1 MRTSTAFCRSKIR
14 NQEGMARG
22 MFINLPKPPTL
33 PASNWS
39 WSQARYTLS
48 AAAIDTDGATMMRP
62 LLPACLGVLVFA
74 APSTF
79 AGDDLGLRAPPG
91 FRVTL
96 YAGEDLAN
104 DIYAM
109 TLDADGRV
117 VVTSEGWIKRL
128 LDTKGIGKADKAE
141 VIAPTKTGGMGLC
154 FDGGDLYFCGD
165 GWFSRYR
172 AGKTKGS
179 LEPTPEKLLPLN
191 FSEHGG
197 HAMRKG
203 PDGYWYVLGGNNSG
217 IDQRHVTRPNSP
229 VKKPTAGALLRLPP
243 DCKTCEVIADGFRN
257 PYDFDFN
264 ADGEIFTY
272 DSDVE
277 ADFFLPWYQ
286 PTRLFHIGYGGNHGW
301 QITGQGPGWGRP
313 DYYLDTVDILYPIGR
328 GSPTGVTC
336 YRHDQFPERYRGG
349 LFACDW
355 TFGRVYFCPLT
366 PAGATYKTKPEVFL
380 EAIGSS
386 GFDPTDVVVAPDGS
400 LFISMGGRKTRGAV
414 YHVEYVGDELPT
426 RSAPKTD
433 LDKVLQAPQPL
444 DAWSRAEWEPL
455 VTKLGAKPFLDAVA
469 DEKRTDAD
477 RVRAAEVLTESF
489 HGLPRKM
496 AEDARDWSSPQ
507 VRARV
512 AWSIGRI
519 CDPQCRDLLWELG
532 KDKDS
537 RVRLAAL
544 SALADHI
551 AELKGADVVRVV
563 NDNVGNED
571 KRVRQ
576 AAARLGGN
584 GIAHDRQ
591 DSIRLLVRSLGDFN
605 LKNPSAEV
613 YSPYSFQRS
622 LKGYEKEVDEARQL
636 IHGWFPSGDE
646 HLDIEAARFLAM
658 VEDDDEAMPAKVAA
672 MWAPKSS
679 ATLDMHYLI
688 VHSRLRGKRGDKAA
702 EQVADAMLHLDR
714 KLEGQAQRNKQNWNA
729 RLIEILPELLK
740 KDPRL
745 TDAMLH
751 HRDFVRPAHVGL
763 TVCFDEVH
771 RHEAARLFL
780 AAVKKDDDFT
790 WSGPLIDLLSLLPAA
805 EVRPIF
811 REQWTN
817 LGLRD
822 ALLLRLADKPEEVDH
837 ERFLSG
843 LESGQRQVV
852 LACLNALAELPR
864 DEEPRRL
871 APLVR
876 LLRQLTLEP
885 KEREVRKQASA
896 LFNRQSGQSF
906 ALTEQEDDPLALKRV
921 YAPIFG
927 WFEKQYPKWNAAAQG
942 DADEDPAVWTKLLQ
956 TVPWDKGDSA
966 RGEVLF
972 RNRACATC
980 HTGSTRLGPDLTA
993 VTTRFSRPD
1002 LFDAIIFPSR
1012 DVAPPYRV
1020 TRIETRAGQVH
1031 YGIIAFF
1038 SADGV
1043 ILQTGAA
1050 TTVRLATPDIASQS
1064 PSTRSLM
1071 PNGLLKG
1078 LNPEDLAD
1086 LYSYLQ
1092 TLKPSP
1098 SH

>member
-1 MRTSTAFCRSKIR
+1 
-14 NQEGMARG
+14 
-22 MFINLPKPPTL
+22 
-33 PASNWS
+33 
-39 WSQARYTLS
+39 
-48 AAAIDTDGATMMRP
+48 MMRQ
-62 LLPACLGVLVFA
+62 LLPICVGALVFV
-74 APSTF
+74 APLTF
-79 AGDDLGLRAPPG
+79 AAEDLGLRAPAG

-96 YAGEDLAN
+96 YADQEIAN

-141 VIAPTKTGGMGLC
+141 IIATTKTGGMGLC

-165 GWFSRYR
+165 GWFSRYH
-172 AGKTKGS
+172 AGKTKGT
-179 LEPTPEKLLPLN
+179 LEPTSEKLLPLN

-217 IDQRHVTRPNSP
+217 IDKRHVTRPNSP

-286 PTRLFHIGYGGNHGW
+286 PTRLFHVGYGGNHGW
-301 QITGQGPGWGRP
+301 QVTGQGPGWGRP

-336 YRHDQFPERYRGG
+336 YRHDQFPEHYRGG

-355 TFGRVYFCPLT
+355 TFGRVYYCPLT

-380 EAIGSS
+380 EAVGSN

-414 YHVEYVGDELPT
+414 YHVEYVGDPKKEPT
-426 RSAPKTD
+426 PPITD
-433 LDKVLQAPQPL
+433 LDRVLRAPQPL
-444 DAWSRAEWEPL
+444 DAWSRAQWEPL
-455 VTKLGAKPFLDAVA
+455 ARKLEAKPFLEAVD
-469 DEKRTDAD
+469 DEKKPEAD
-477 RVRAAEVLTESF
+477 RVRAVEVLTELYQ
-489 HGLPRKM
+489 GMPRRSVEEM
-496 AEDARDWSSPQ
+496 RRAYAPQ

-512 AWSIGRI
+512 AWSMGRVF
-519 CDPQCRDLLWELG
+519 DPQCSILLSELA

-544 SALADHI
+544 SAWADHI
-551 AELKGADVVRVV
+551 TDLKGADLVGVI
-563 NDNVGNED
+563 NDNVGGDD

-576 AAARLGGN
+576 AAVRLGGN
-584 GIAHDRQ
+584 GIARDRQ
-591 DSIRLLVRSLGDFN
+591 DSIRLLVRTLGDFN
-605 LKNPSAEV
+605 LKNPSVEV
-613 YSPYSFQRS
+613 YSPYSLQRS
-622 LKGYEKEVDEARQL
+622 LKGYEKEVNEARQL

-646 HLDIEAARFLAM
+646 HLDVEAARFLAM
-658 VEDDDEAMPAKVAA
+658 VEDDDDAIPAKLAA
-672 MWAPKSS
+672 MWTPQSS

-688 VHSRLRGKRGDKAA
+688 VYSRLRGKRDDKAA
-702 EQVADAMLHLDR
+702 GQVADALLGLDR
-714 KLEGQAQRNKQNWNA
+714 KLESQAQRNKQNWNA
-729 RLIEILPELLK
+729 RLVEILPNLIK
-740 KDPRL
+740 YDPRL
-745 TDAMLH
+745 PDALLH
-751 HRDFVRPAHVGL
+751 HKDFLRPAHVAL
-763 TVCFDEVH
+763 TTCFDDAH
-771 RHEAARLFL
+771 RQEAARLFL
-780 AAVKKDDDFT
+780 AAVKKDDDFA

-805 EVRPIF
+805 EVRPVF
-811 REQWTN
+811 RDHWDN

-822 ALLLRLADKPEEVDH
+822 ALLLRLADQPDEVDR
-837 ERFLSG
+837 ERFSTG
-843 LESGQRQVV
+843 LESGQREVV
-852 LACLNALAELPR
+852 LACLSALADLPR
-864 DEEPRRL
+864 DKEPNHL
-871 APLVR
+871 APLLR

-885 KEREVRKQASA
+885 KEGKIRQQAIA
-896 LFNRQSGQSF
+896 LLNRQSGQSF
-906 ALTEQEDDPLALKRV
+906 ALKEQGDDPVALRRV
-921 YAPIFG
+921 YQPIFA
-927 WFEKQYPKWNAAAQG
+927 WFDMLYPKWAAAAQG
-942 DADEDPAVWTKLLQ
+942 DADEEPAVWTKLLQ
-956 TVPWDKGDSA
+956 TVPWDKGDA
-966 RGEVLF
+966 GRGELLF

-993 VTTRFSRPD
+993 VTNRFSRAD
-1002 LFDAIIFPSR
+1002 LFDAIIYPSR

-1064 PSTRSLM
+1064 LSTRSLM

-1078 LNPEDLAD
+1078 LKPVDLAD

-1092 TLKPSP
+1092 TLKPSK
-1098 SH
+1098 